1 MGIVE
6 LKGSNVGVT
15 CKSRENVLELF
26 GKFRNHEKIEYVKL
40 YESDKVHVTL
50 GWVPTPFPQELIQ
63 KRFKGDYGEIL
74 KITHKKDRKGLF
86 SGTRIM
92 VMNAS
97 NLKKKPIPSY
107 VYIAGYEFFVTY
119 EGQMSTC
126 RYCGQ
131 PNHKQLDCPRR
142 KEDYPQPPIINGN
155 RQKGKHADPP
165 AEKNNAIRL
174 RLCELRTLHNSN
186 NRKVQT

>member
-1 MGIVE
+1 MGIVK
-6 LKGSNVGVT
+6 LKGSKVDVT
-15 CKSRENVLELF
+15 TCQRSENVLELF

-92 VMNAS
+92 VMNAM
-97 NLKKKPIPSY
+97 
-107 VYIAGYEFFVTY
+107 
-119 EGQMSTC
+119 Q
-126 RYCGQ
+126 
-131 PNHKQLDCPRR
+131 
-142 KEDYPQPPIINGN
+142 
-155 RQKGKHADPP
+155 
-165 AEKNNAIRL
+165 
-174 RLCELRTLHNSN
+174 
-186 NRKVQT
+186 

>member
-15 CKSRENVLELF
+15 CKIRENDLELF
-26 GKFRNHEKIEYVKL
+26 GKFRNHETIEYVKL

-63 KRFKGDYGEIL
+63 KRFKEDYGEIL

-97 NLKKKPIPSY
+97 NLKK
-107 VYIAGYEFFVTY
+107 TY
-119 EGQMSTC
+119 SKLFI
-126 RYCGQ
+126 Y
-131 PNHKQLDCPRR
+131 RR
-142 KEDYPQPPIINGN
+142 
-155 RQKGKHADPP
+155 
-165 AEKNNAIRL
+165 
-174 RLCELRTLHNSN
+174 
-186 NRKVQT
+186 V